1 MKFSINSLIATVLI
15 SSGALAQSQP
25 VKMSNSGIC
34 HSPVSTYYEQT
45 KKFTSF
51 KTLQE
56 CLNAGGRMPKR

>member
-1 MKFSINSLIATVLI
+1 MKFSIISLIATVLI
-15 SSGALAQSQP
+15 SSSAFAQSQT

-34 HSPVSTYYEQT
+34 HAPGSTYYEQT

-51 KTLQE
+51 KTLQK